1 MVPLCFLWCLWME
14 VNGINFEDRETTFEE
29 IKYFFFD
36 TMCPVISPLV
46 ISHHDFFILFAP
58 TS

>member
-1 MVPLCFLWCLWME
+1 M
-14 VNGINFEDRETTFEE
+14 NGINFEDRERTFEE
-29 IKYFFFD
+29 IKLFFFD

-46 ISHHDFFILFAP
+46 ISHHDFFILFSP